1 MDLIRSAI
9 KSLLYDYP
17 LEAVANYLIEGDYRK
32 TSDFYDRIRELMSWR
47 GKGFSI
53 SEMSMLRDIMG
64 GEWLTDSDIG
74 FATDKQFHPYER
86 VFLLFQKCAAELLS
100 LSGDNP
106 VVKFHHLL
114 RWRELTLLIGEDNMI
129 IPFLARHDVMTG
141 RERKTFLWPNILEH
155 DEVQLNGL
163 LNDTLSDTHF
173 HLNAGC
179 DVLEFNWI
187 IIMNHPEAFDSE
199 SSLFFKG
206 YESRDYDPVTRHS
219 ELNLRFVN
227 WIRIAAYIRAKML
240 EMQEVDQKG
249 IALVLPENMFSLRPD
264 SGMRTETARI
274 IEHFRKEALKT
285 SNGLVFDYAINNVIT
300 NDINDTQL
308 TDVYMTHH
316 GERCILYDYLRK
328 YFGNNGKYRRRFAP
342 YVYLYLLIKNKLRRE
357 IIQTNGL
364 RGFRNFQLYQFHKSV
379 FFKHADDA
387 EAIKEIAF
395 RYAVQ
400 SAIGKSGQ
408 YRVEARVTPEN
419 IKEVRRY
426 DYTKSIFGD
435 RKVLKNYSSIFS
447 LVCHFIK
454 RPDSY
459 NLNLSRQL
467 RHERLRKVI
476 RKELEIV
483 KNEWLGNRNVDNISK
498 LTGIDAASDELVC
511 RPEVFGPVFREARTF
526 GISNLTYHVGED
538 FYDLVDGLRA
548 IDEAIRFLDLG
559 AGCRLGHAIALGTDS
574 DRYYSHRHRY
584 IIIPKQTLLDNLVW
598 MMFKAMEYDIMLSP
612 KTELFIRTEF
622 AGLTESLGYG
632 NCSEARYWESMKYRG
647 EDPISFHY
655 EAASETGRLLDAYWY
670 SVATRRCGDAVI
682 TRRLPESF
690 VTDIM
695 KIQKSM
701 MYEIE
706 RTGLFIETNPTSNL
720 MIGGFG
726 KYIDL
731 PLFKF
736 HTIADEGH
744 KLPVSINTD
753 DKGVFATSIKNEFS
767 LVAAALK
774 KEKDTEGNRLWHDK
788 QIVDYLKQIASYGNI
803 SRFSV

>member
-1 MDLIRSAI
+1 MDLMRSAI

-17 LEAVANYLIEGDYRK
+17 LDAVANYIVEGNYRE
-32 TSDFYDRIRELMSWR
+32 TSDFYDRVRELMSWR
-47 GKGFSI
+47 EKGFSI
-53 SEMSMLRDIMG
+53 SEISMLNNVMEEDWM
-64 GEWLTDSDIG
+64 TDNETG
-74 FATDKQFHPYER
+74 FASDRAYHPFER
-86 VFLLFQKCAAELLS
+86 VFLLFQKCAVELLT
-100 LSGDNP
+100 LSGDSP
-106 VVKFHHLL
+106 VVKFRNLL

-129 IPFLARHDVMTG
+129 IPFLARHDVLTG
-141 RERKTFLWPNILEH
+141 RERKTFQWPNILDH
-155 DEVQLNGL
+155 DDVQLNGL

-179 DVLEFNWI
+179 DVFEFNWI
-187 IIMNHPEAFDSE
+187 IIMNHPEAFDSK
-199 SSLFFKG
+199 SSFLFNG
-206 YESRDYDPVTRHS
+206 YASRDYDPVTRHS
-219 ELNLRFVN
+219 QLNLPFVN
-227 WIRIAAYIRAKML
+227 WIRIAAYIRAKIL
-240 EMQEVDQKG
+240 EMQEVDHEN
-249 IALVLPENMFSLRPD
+249 IELILPENMFSLRSD
-264 SGMRTETARI
+264 SRMQIETVRI
-274 IEHFRKEALKT
+274 IEHFRRVALRT
-285 SNGLVFDYAINNVIT
+285 SNGIVLDYAVNNVAL
-300 NDINDTQL
+300 DGVNDTQIR
-308 TDVYMTHH
+308 DVYMAHH
-316 GERCILYDYLRK
+316 GERCLLYDYLRK
-328 YFGNNGKYRRRFAP
+328 YFGNNGESWRRFAP

-364 RGFRNFQLYQFHKSV
+364 RGFRNFQLYQFHKSI

-400 SAIGKSGQ
+400 SAAGKSRQ
-408 YRVEARVTPEN
+408 YHVEARVTPEN
-419 IKEVRRY
+419 IKDVRRY
-426 DYTKSIFGD
+426 DYTKSIFGNME
-435 RKVLKNYSSIFS
+435 VLKSDSGFFS

-454 RPDSY
+454 QPDSY
-459 NLNLSRQL
+459 NPNLSRQL
-467 RHERLRKVI
+467 RHERLRKRI

-483 KNEWLGNRNVDNISK
+483 KKEWLRNWNEANIST

-538 FYDLVDGLRA
+538 FYDLVDGLRS
-548 IDEAIRFLDLG
+548 IDEAIRFLGLG
-559 AGCRLGHAIALGTDS
+559 VGCRLGHALALGTDS
-574 DRYYSHRHRY
+574 ERYYSHRHRY

-598 MMFKAMEYDIMLSP
+598 MMFKAMEHDITLSP
-612 KTELFIRTEF
+612 KTELFIKTEF

-632 NCSEARYWESMKYRG
+632 NCSEARYWESMKLRG
-647 EDPISFHY
+647 EDPMSFHY
-655 EAASETGRLLDAYWY
+655 NPASETGRMLDIYWY
-670 SVATRRCGDAVI
+670 SIETRRHGDAVV
-682 TRRLPESF
+682 TKRLPESF
-690 VTDIM
+690 VTDVL
-695 KIQKSM
+695 KIQRSM

-720 MIGGFG
+720 MIGGFE

-736 HTIADEGH
+736 HTIAEEGH

-774 KEKDTEGNRLWHDK
+774 KEKDAQGNRLWHDK
-788 QIVDYLKQIASYGNI
+788 QIIDYLKQIASYGNI